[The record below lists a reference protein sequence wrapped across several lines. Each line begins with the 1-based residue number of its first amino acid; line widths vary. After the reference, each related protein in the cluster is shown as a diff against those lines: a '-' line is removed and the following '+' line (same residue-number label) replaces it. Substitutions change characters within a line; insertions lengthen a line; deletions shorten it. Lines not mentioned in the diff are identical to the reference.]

1 MSNYAENI
9 CVAIDQIV
17 TSRLEGLS
25 YDITKLCTIVDD
37 NEKNNGKYIVTDGS
51 TKFDAYSNDN
61 NLREGNSVLVNIPNG
76 DFTMQKT
83 IIGKQTA
90 TNTQPFIYTAPLETM
105 IAVESD
111 ITSEMEDNGNQLR
124 ANDPDEGEQAK
135 KLLTIEGNDNF
146 IGFTRLGISADFRSW
161 FSGYEVLS
169 GQYGLKIYLTT
180 KETNITNQNEN
191 STRIYELTLSNDDMY
206 GNPYNFET
214 YFKQEKVFDISNIN
228 NVEKVEVWFYQNQN
242 FLDGNGNS
250 VPYMEESD
258 VPGLENVKLPYNL
271 FVDNVKFYLG
281 YDQNAFTEDALVL
294 YTKDSLTYDNTLAT
308 EQIKNISLRW
318 IHKKEDGTFKLIT
331 DKDLNS
337 NLKVKWYRYKVGAPS
352 ADSYSGVYWTDMEKD
367 DQISISFDPDITK
380 ATEEIK
386 AIGYVYGDDGIV
398 QNVYY
403 SDLLIFENEHEV
415 ANQPT
420 VDRTQALSILFED
433 ESDGNY
439 FIYNQNGKLI
449 DGSQG
454 SGKKR
459 TMKVLFKGAELTAGM
474 GVQEIVWYIPYRNS
488 MIKLDSS
495 YYVNSKTTIVDGEDI
510 KPIYDYKYK
519 SYYEIIRDEEINPR
533 QIYYIYDQWSP
544 SYANNTIAC
553 YVKINNVVYET
564 YTDVK
569 FGKAGTNG
577 SNVTFLLNFDYGRN
591 SLSLE
596 DFLGQNVSYG
606 LQVGGN
612 TADTADDEYV
622 YVKTDKNDTV
632 GIPIAFGQLND
643 AEVQV
648 SAHLYDAAGVDLN
661 LDQLLKENPNMKIKW
676 SWKTSND
683 DTSGAEGS
691 SDQMIINE
699 SNDGDASKRKISLNG
714 NIEKNID
721 NNYNILK
728 ATLSGYGDSN
738 YNLVSYL
745 PIPIKTKNEYN
756 YISGAKEV
764 VYDHQG
770 KPSYYN
776 GVYNLYKDN
785 AEKEIGLDWEIKS
798 GLSDSAS
805 DDIKSYLP
813 TLKPTENGY
822 GLSASTFYLK
832 GYNDQVCVS
841 CKKGN
846 EILWSQ
852 PILIIQNQYDFSMLN
867 EWDGNLTIND
877 KNGTILSTML
887 GAGRKNDDNTFS
899 GVLIGDIRDGTDL
912 NDTNNLTGVYGLHEG
927 VISYALKEDGTATFG
942 KAGKG
947 QIHINGN
954 ESTIYSNGYKKGNSG
969 ILIDLDDS
977 LIDIKGPEE
986 GRVIIQGKDPYFQIK
1001 SLENKNLMLVGSE
1014 GYYLQSN
1021 NYDNVTKV
1029 GTKIDLKN
1037 SSISIKN
1044 SNVGSVLFQ
1053 SGDSN
1058 KPFFQVDDGIN
1069 NLIYMGKENYYLQS
1083 SRYTGQ
1089 VQQYAFKN
1097 NNKYLIYYY
1106 DGDEYNTTGN
1116 YAVYG
1121 DSIFYK
1127 VDGGEVDTKSGEV
1140 VNLKWSNSEYSPTIK
1155 QTETKIINGVSS
1167 SVTTTLTGNKAKSY
1181 FLAALKPVLV
1191 QTEPEGLYL
1200 DLNNGI
1206 INGYDLYLKGTAK
1219 SNNNKDKFFILDSGA
1234 PLTPFQVG
1242 NNFKVNWDGTLTC
1255 YKISEI
1261 SNTGNPCGHAIQ
1273 IANNFYVTQSGSA
1286 GGTHPNFSAGYAGSA
1301 GGVAGFNEYNITYIQ
1316 GCSVINGELIVNQKT
1331 LTVLGKNPGN
1341 TGVNSVG
1348 AVWHEH
1354 AHGYLRPGSIS
1365 TYPAGSPSHSH
1376 GGYVTSVYDT
1386 TGWAK

>member
-37 NEKNNGKYIVTDGS
+37 SEKNNGKYIVTDGA
-51 TKFDAYSNDN
+51 TKFDAYSSDN

-76 DFTMQKT
+76 DFSMQKT

-111 ITSEMEDNGNQLR
+111 ITSEMEENSNQLR

-146 IGFTRLGISADFRSW
+146 IGFTRLGISADFQSW

-180 KETNITNQNEN
+180 KETNITNQSGN

-214 YFKQEKVFDISNIN
+214 YFNQEKVFDISNIN
-228 NVEKVEVWFYQNQN
+228 NIEKVEVWFYQNQN
-242 FLDGNGNS
+242 FLDGNGNL
-250 VPYMEESD
+250 VPYAEESD
-258 VPGLENVKLPYNL
+258 IPGLENVKLPYNL
-271 FVDNVKFYLG
+271 FVDNIKFYLG

-337 NLKVKWYRYKVGAPS
+337 NLKVKWYRYKIGAPS
-352 ADSYSGVYWTDMEKD
+352 ADSYSGVYWTNMEKD
-367 DQISISFDPDITK
+367 NQISISFDPDITK

-386 AIGYVYGDDGIV
+386 AIGYVYGDDRVV

-449 DGSQG
+449 DSSQG
-454 SGKKR
+454 SGRKR

-495 YYVNSKTTIVDGEDI
+495 YYVNSKTTIVDGEDVR
-510 KPIYDYKYK
+510 PVYDYKYK
-519 SYYEIIRDEEINPR
+519 SYYEIVRDEGVNPR
-533 QIYYIYDQWSP
+533 QTYYIYDQWSP

-612 TADTADDEYV
+612 TADTTDDKYV
-622 YVKTDKNDTV
+622 YVKANENDTV
-632 GIPIAFGQLND
+632 GIPIAFGRLND

-661 LDQLLKENPNMKIKW
+661 LDQLLKENPNIEIKW
-676 SWKTSND
+676 GWKAPND
-683 DTSGAEGS
+683 NISG
-691 SDQMIINE
+691 SDWISEQMAINE
-699 SNDGDASKRKISLNG
+699 SDEGDASKRKISLKG
-714 NIEKNID
+714 NIKENID

-728 ATLSGYGDSN
+728 ATLTGYGDLN
-738 YNLVSYL
+738 YSLVSYL

-785 AEKEIGLDWEIKS
+785 AEKEIDLKWGIKS
-798 GLSDSAS
+798 GLSDFAS
-805 DDIKSYLP
+805 VDIKSYLP

-822 GLSASTFYLK
+822 GLSASTFYIK

-841 CKKGN
+841 CKKDD

-867 EWDGNLTIND
+867 EWDGDLTINEE
-877 KNGTILSTML
+877 NGTILSTML
-887 GAGRKNDDNTFS
+887 GAGRKNNNNTFS
-899 GVLIGDIRDGTDL
+899 GVLIGDIQTGTGL
-912 NDTNNLTGVYGLHEG
+912 KDTERMTGVYGLHEG
-927 VISYALKEDGTATFG
+927 VLSYELKEDGTATFG
-942 KAGKG
+942 KTGRG
-947 QIHINGN
+947 QIFIDGN
-954 ESTIYSNGYKKGNSG
+954 ESTIYSGNYEAENKGM
-969 ILIDLDDS
+969 LIDLDDGF
-977 LIDIKGPEE
+977 IEINGTNKGQVKLSASE
-986 GRVIIQGKDPYFQIK
+986 DPYFKIK
-1001 SLENKNLMLVGSE
+1001 SIGGTELIHIG
-1014 GYYLQSN
+1014 SN
-1021 NYDNVTKV
+1021 NYFLQSDDYNVTT
-1029 GTKIDLKN
+1029 GMKIDLADG
-1037 SSISIKN
+1037 SIKTAKQG
-1044 SNVGSVLFQ
+1044 SGSVLIQPDEPFLQ
-1053 SGDSN
+1053 VQDSSY
-1058 KPFFQVDDGIN
+1058 G
-1069 NLIYMGKENYYLQS
+1069 NLIYMGKDNYYLQS
-1083 SRYTGQ
+1083 SDYDGTIHKYG
-1089 VQQYAFKN
+1089 YYN
-1097 NNKYLIYYY
+1097 GSKYLVYKYE
-1106 DGDEYNTTGN
+1106 GKE
-1116 YAVYG
+1116 YAVIG
-1121 DSIFYK
+1121 DTFYTITGGSINSNGEIIGATISLYSFPTNQTYQDK
-1127 VDGGEVDTKSGEV
+1127 TFVDGE
-1140 VNLKWSNSEYSPTIK
+1140 L
-1155 QTETKIINGVSS
+1155 
-1167 SVTTTLTGNKAKSY
+1167 VTTTKTYTPDQLKKIYKS
-1181 FLAALKPVLV
+1181 KMVPVL
-1191 QTEPEGLYL
+1191 TNTDPNGLKI
-1200 DLNNGI
+1200 DLKNGI
-1206 INGYDLYLKGTAK
+1206 ILGYDLYLKGTASSDK
-1219 SNNNKDKFFILDSGA
+1219 ENKFFVLDSGA
-1234 PLTPFQVG
+1234 PETPLQIG
-1242 NNFKVNWDGTLTC
+1242 SNFKVDWGGELSCSSIKYLGTGP
-1255 YKISEI
+1255 K
-1261 SNTGNPCGHAIQ
+1261 TGDWVIN
-1273 IANNFYVTQSGSA
+1273 IADNFVVNSSGGGSA
-1286 GGTHPNFSAGYAGSA
+1286 PGMSVGSAGYAGSA
-1301 GGVAGFNEYNITYIQ
+1301 GNAEYAKSAYSAECLAGANVLLTADYIYNFLLYHTHTFYYDKPSGISMDYYGQT
-1316 GCSVINGELIVNQKT
+1316 GFG
-1331 LTVLGKNPGN
+1331 GNP
-1341 TGVNSVG
+1341 S
-1348 AVWHEH
+1348 H
-1354 AHGYLRPGSIS
+1354 AHWGIPRVFG
-1365 TYPAGSPSHSH
+1365 
-1376 GGYVTSVYDT
+1376 VTTT
-1386 TGWAK
+1386 TGYAETSRALYGEDA

>member
-37 NEKNNGKYIVTDGS
+37 SEKNNGKYIVTDGS

-242 FLDGNGNS
+242 FLDGNGNL

-449 DGSQG
+449 DSSQG

-488 MIKLDSS
+488 MIRLDSS
-495 YYVNSKTTIVDGEDI
+495 YYVNSKTTIVDGEDVR
-510 KPIYDYKYK
+510 PVYDYKYK
-519 SYYEIIRDEEINPR
+519 SYYEIVRDEEVNPR
-533 QIYYIYDQWSP
+533 QTYYIYDQWSP

-564 YTDVK
+564 YTDIK

-577 SNVTFLLNFDYGRN
+577 SNLTFLLNFDYGRN

-622 YVKTDKNDTV
+622 YVKTDENDTV
-632 GIPIAFGQLND
+632 GVPIAFGQLND

-661 LDQLLKENPNMKIKW
+661 LDQLLKENSNIEIKW
-676 SWKTSND
+676 GWKTPNNDVSGSDGISN
-683 DTSGAEGS
+683 
-691 SDQMIINE
+691 QMIINE
-699 SNDGDASKRKISLNG
+699 SDDGDISKRKISLKG
-714 NIEKNID
+714 DIKENID

-728 ATLSGYGDSN
+728 ATLIGYGDLN
-738 YNLVSYL
+738 YSLVSYL

-785 AEKEIGLDWEIKS
+785 AEKETDLDWEIKS

-805 DDIKSYLP
+805 ADIKSYLP

-867 EWDGNLTIND
+867 EWDGNLTIDD

-887 GAGRKNDDNTFS
+887 GAGRKNNDNTFS
-899 GVLIGDIRDGTDL
+899 GVLIGDVQDGTDQEGAEKM
-912 NDTNNLTGVYGLHEG
+912 TGVYGLHEG

-942 KAGKG
+942 KAGHG
-947 QIHINGN
+947 QIYIDGN
-954 ESTIYSNGYKKGNSG
+954 ESTIYSSNYRKNQAGMM
-969 ILIDLDDS
+969 IDLDDGVV
-977 LIDIKGPEE
+977 DIKGQEKSRIKLQSE
-986 GRVIIQGKDPYFQIK
+986 KDPYFMID
-1001 SLENKNLMLVGSE
+1001 SLLGNRLIHIGSE
-1014 GYYLQSN
+1014 DYYLQNDGYSSS
-1021 NYDNVTKV
+1021 
-1029 GTKIDLKN
+1029 GGMRIDLSDGTIKT
-1037 SSISIKN
+1037 SSTVGAGSIIISPNDPFLQVSKGETN
-1044 SNVGSVLFQ
+1044 LMHMGSN
-1053 SGDSN
+1053 
-1058 KPFFQVDDGIN
+1058 
-1069 NLIYMGKENYYLQS
+1069 NYYLQS
-1083 SRYTGQ
+1083 INFPGKI
-1089 VQQYAFKN
+1089 QQFYKEENVNYFIYSYNGNKYIVKN
-1097 NNKYLIYYY
+1097 N
-1106 DGDEYNTTGN
+1106 E
-1116 YAVYG
+1116 
-1121 DSIFYK
+1121 FYK
-1127 VDGGEVDTKSGEV
+1127 VSGGVVDEQTGELKNATITKDTSLVFKESINV
-1140 VNLKWSNSEYSPTIK
+1140 VDNEGN
-1155 QTETKIINGVSS
+1155 
-1167 SVTTTLTGNKAKSY
+1167 VTNKENNLTGIKAVDAFY
-1181 FLAALKPVLV
+1181 ARATPVV
-1191 QTEPEGLYL
+1191 TENENRKGLYI
-1200 DLNNGI
+1200 DLNNGTI
-1206 INGYDLYLKGTAK
+1206 LGYDLYLKGTSSK
-1219 SNNNKDKFFILDSGA
+1219 EGDKRFFILDSGA
-1234 PLTPFQVG
+1234 PETPFQIG
-1242 NNFKVNWDGTLTC
+1242 NNFRLTWDGTLTC
-1255 YKISEI
+1255 YKLKEI
-1261 SNTGNPCGHAIQ
+1261 SNTGNPRGYAIN
-1273 IANNFYVTQSGSA
+1273 IADHFYIDQNGNGSGSGFHA
-1286 GGTHPNFSAGYAGSA
+1286 GTSGYAGSA
-1301 GGVAGFNEYNITYIQ
+1301 GSAGKADVATFLDN
-1316 GCSVINGELIVNQKT
+1316 NGRLVHASALLEGIDNAYAKATTAAVNAAAAKYAANSASDAASRA
-1331 LTVLGKNPGN
+1331 LTTASNALQVAYRAL
-1341 TGVNSVG
+1341 G
-1348 AVWHEH
+1348 AV
-1354 AHGYLRPGSIS
+1354 
-1365 TYPAGSPSHSH
+1365 
-1376 GGYVTSVYDT
+1376 GG
-1386 TGWAK
+1386 